1 MDWFFDIRIDFVLL
15 VVCLFFG
22 LYVLIG
28 KPAWLLRMYRKQ
40 NEKYHRDSKPEE
52 EAKMYRNTGLIF
64 LVAAVI
70 EIIIIVVHFTR
81 GA

>member
-1 MDWFFDIRIDFVLL
+1 MDWFFDIRIDIVLFIG
-15 VVCLFFG
+15 CFIFG

-70 EIIIIVVHFTR
+70 EIIIIVFHFTK